1 MTGRFWLGVEDSE
14 VLFETG
20 WSAFYEEEFEISR
33 RGRVA
38 NGDLVIDKIAT
49 KKRFK
54 LKYSVMNQDT
64 LDALMTEYNRGVIL
78 NLKVEREDLS
88 VDEYSVKFDPI
99 KRTRLLAMDQW
110 LWKGASFTLEDCLLY
125 TSPSPRDRS

>member
-1 MTGRFWLGVEDSE
+1 MVTGRWWLGVEGSE

-20 WSAFYEEEFEISR
+20 WDAFYEEEFEINR
-33 RGRVA
+33 KGRVA
-38 NGDLVIDKIAT
+38 NGALVIDTIAT

-54 LKYSVMNQDT
+54 LKYKVMTQAT
-64 LDALMTEYNRGVIL
+64 LDALMTEYNRGTTL

-88 VDEYSVKFDPI
+88 VDEYTVKFEPI

-110 LWKGASFTLEDCLLY
+110 LWKGASFTLEEV
-125 TSPSPRDRS
+125 

>member
-1 MTGRFWLGVEDSE
+1 MTGRFWLGVEDAE

-64 LDALMTEYNRGVIL
+64 LDDLMTEYNRGVIL
-78 NLKVEREDLS
+78 NLKVERADLS

-110 LWKGASFTLEDCLLY
+110 LWKGASFTLEEV
-125 TSPSPRDRS
+125 